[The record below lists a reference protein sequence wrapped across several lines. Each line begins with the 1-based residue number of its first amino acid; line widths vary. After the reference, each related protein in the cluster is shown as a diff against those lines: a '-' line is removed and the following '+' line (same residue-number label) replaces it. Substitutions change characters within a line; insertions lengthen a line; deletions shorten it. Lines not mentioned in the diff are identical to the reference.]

1 MPSMWRQPRVWR
13 ETVVMTQSQF
23 TTADL
28 LAQADRLGL
37 RHIAGPSTGPLITRV
52 ELAELDALD
61 ALPGG
66 TLAVL
71 PASARLEPYRIDIA
85 VRQASSHGLAGLI
98 FLADVRLPETARI
111 LAERGGVSVLTAV
124 EARASDLAFAL
135 DRLVNGG
142 ATETMTR
149 AAFTIEQAT
158 RAASEGLGREGV
170 LAAAS
175 AAVGVRIDMVED
187 PNVAWTDGDA
197 VCIGDVPIGRL
208 VPARDDQAL
217 AIALPVIASVL
228 SRSLQREMRERFAPT
243 QSRADLI
250 VELVLAESSRVEG
263 FLGQAAQLG
272 LPLHLSH
279 VAGWLKPT
287 PRVETGRRPSPSVQP
302 ALELF
307 ALQLVDRRDEQW
319 HIAFIQ
325 DDVLILATEEPGAGD
340 HQRRLR
346 EVSTAIQEH
355 ATALAGE
362 EWEYT
367 LGLGTPQ
374 SGPAGLRQS
383 AAEARVA
390 AESAIAAG
398 HGGGVQVTDVTGLRR
413 VLLDFYA
420 SPISRSLLHDILR
433 PLDDW
438 GAERATTAA
447 RTLLSYLGN
456 RNSLGAA
463 GRELNLH
470 PNGVAHRIKRIRAA
484 LDVDL
489 DDPDT
494 RFAVE
499 LACRVRLLGFGR

>member
-1 MPSMWRQPRVWR
+1 
-13 ETVVMTQSQF
+13 MTQSLGPHPSTEAL

-37 RHIAGPSTGPLITRV
+37 RHLAGPAAGPPITRV
-52 ELAELDALD
+52 ELAGLDAVD
-61 ALPGG
+61 SMPPG
-66 TLAVL
+66 TLVVL
-71 PASARLEPYRIDIA
+71 PAGGRLEPYRLDIA
-85 VRQASSHGLAGLI
+85 VRQASARGLAALV
-98 FLADVRLPETARI
+98 FLTDVRLPDTAAL
-111 LAERGGVSVLTAV
+111 LADRGGVTILTAV
-124 EARASDLAFAL
+124 GAGASDLAFAL
-135 DRLVNGG
+135 DRLVSGG
-142 ATETMTR
+142 ASETMTR
-149 AAFTIEQAT
+149 ASFTIEQAT
-158 RAASEGLGREGV
+158 RAAAGMRGRDDI
-170 LAAAS
+170 LDAAS
-175 AAVGVRIDMVED
+175 AAAGVRIALVED
-187 PNVAWTDGDA
+187 PTVAWTDGDA

-208 VPARDDQAL
+208 VPDRDDPAV

-228 SRSLQREMRERFAPT
+228 SRSLQREMRERYAPT

-263 FLGQAAQLG
+263 FIGQAARLG

-279 VAGWLKPT
+279 VAGWLKPAQRT
-287 PRVETGRRPSPSVQP
+287 DTGRRPSPSVQP

-307 ALQLVDRRDEQW
+307 ALQLTDRRDEQW

-325 DDVLILATEEPGAGD
+325 DDALILSTEEPGAGD

-346 EVSTAIQEH
+346 EVSTAVQAH
-355 ATALAGE
+355 AQALAGD

-374 SGPAGLRQS
+374 TGPTGLRQS

-398 HGGGVQVTDVTGLRR
+398 RGGSVQVTDVTGLRR

-420 SPISRSLLHDILR
+420 SPTSRNLLHDILH

-438 GAERATTAA
+438 SPDRATTAA
-447 RTLLSYLGN
+447 RTLLSYLGH
-456 RNSLGAA
+456 RNSLILA

-489 DDPDT
+489 DDPDI

-499 LACRVRLLGFGR
+499 LACRVRLLGAGG

>member
-1 MPSMWRQPRVWR
+1 MLVEQL
-13 ETVVMTQSQF
+13 
-23 TTADL
+23 TAADVL
-28 LAQADRLGL
+28 VQADRLGI
-37 RHIAGPSTGPLITRV
+37 RHVSGPTTGPAITRV
-52 ELAELDALD
+52 ELTELDSLNS
-61 ALPGG
+61 LPAG
-66 TLAVL
+66 TLAVVL
-71 PASARLEPYRIDIA
+71 PATSRLEPYRLDIA
-85 VRQASSHGLAGLI
+85 VRQASARGLAALV
-98 FLADVRLPETARI
+98 FLGSVRLPDTATA
-111 LAERGGVSVLTAV
+111 LSDRGGVPILSASG
-124 EARASDLAFAL
+124 EHPSDLAFAL
-135 DRLVNGG
+135 DRLVSGG
-142 ATETMTR
+142 ASEIMTR

-158 RAASEGLGREGV
+158 RAAAGAGTREDV
-170 LAAAS
+170 LEAAS
-175 AAVGVRIDMVED
+175 SAAGVRISLVED
-187 PNVAWTDGDA
+187 ADVTWTDGDA

-208 VPARDDQAL
+208 VPQRPDPAV

-228 SRSLQREMRERFAPT
+228 SRALQREMRERFAPT

-263 FLGQAAQLG
+263 FIGQAARLG

-287 PRVETGRRPSPSVQP
+287 RGTDVGRRPSPSVQP

-307 ALQLVDRRDEQW
+307 ALQLVDRREELW

-325 DDVLILATEEPGAGD
+325 DDALILSTEEPGAGD

-355 ATALAGE
+355 ARALAGG

-374 SGPAGLRQS
+374 TGPAGLRQS

-390 AESAIAAG
+390 ADSAVAAG
-398 HGGGVQVTDVTGLRR
+398 RTGSVQVTDVTGLRR

-420 SPISRSLLHDILR
+420 SPTSRSLLHDILL

-438 GAERATTAA
+438 GQERATTAT
-447 RTLLSYLGN
+447 RTLLSYLGH
-456 RNSLGAA
+456 RNSLGMA

-470 PNGVAHRIKRIRAA
+470 PNGVAHRLKRIREA
-484 LDVDL
+484 LGVDL

-499 LACRVRLLGFGR
+499 LACRVRLLGTS

>member
-1 MPSMWRQPRVWR
+1 MQ
-13 ETVVMTQSQF
+13 QSVAADQL
-23 TTADL
+23 TTAAL

-37 RHIAGPSTGPLITRV
+37 RHVAGPVAGPPITRV
-52 ELAELDALD
+52 ELCEPEGVAT
-61 ALPGG
+61 LPPGA
-66 TLAVL
+66 LAVL
-71 PASARLEPYRIDIA
+71 AGGAQLEPYRLDIA
-85 VRQASSHGLAGLI
+85 VRQASARGLAGLV
-98 FLADVRLPETARI
+98 FLDDIRPAETSVV
-111 LAERGGVSVLTAV
+111 LATRGGVPILAAAG
-124 EARASDLAFAL
+124 ARASELAFTI
-135 DRLVNGG
+135 DRLVSGG
-142 ATETMTR
+142 APETMTR

-158 RAASEGLGREGV
+158 AAAAAGLSREQV
-170 LAAAS
+170 LAAAGD
-175 AAVGVRIDMVED
+175 AAGVRITLVED
-187 PNVAWTDGDA
+187 PGVVWTDGDA

-208 VPARDDQAL
+208 VPERDDPAV
-217 AIALPVIASVL
+217 AIALPVVASVL
-228 SRSLQREMRERFAPT
+228 SRSMQREMRERFAPT

-263 FLGQAAQLG
+263 FLGQAARLG

-287 PRVETGRRPSPSVQP
+287 HHADAGRRPSPSVQP

-319 HIAFIQ
+319 HIAFVQ
-325 DDVLILATEEPGAGD
+325 DDALIIATEDPGAGD
-340 HQRRLR
+340 QQRRLR
-346 EVSTAIQEH
+346 EVSTAIQQH
-355 ATALAGE
+355 AHALAGE
-362 EWEYT
+362 DWDYT

-374 SGPAGLRQS
+374 TGPTGLRQS

-398 HGGGVQVTDVTGLRR
+398 RTGNVEVTDVTGLRR

-420 SPISRSLLHDILR
+420 SPTSRSLLHDILQ
-433 PLDDW
+433 PLDEW
-438 GAERATTAA
+438 GPERATTAA
-447 RTLLSYLGN
+447 RTLLSYLGH
-456 RNSLGAA
+456 RNSLGMA

-470 PNGVAHRIKRIRAA
+470 PNGVAHRIKRIKTT

-499 LACRVRLLGFGR
+499 LACRVRLLGAS

>member
-1 MPSMWRQPRVWR
+1 MEQL
-13 ETVVMTQSQF
+13 

-37 RHIAGPSTGPLITRV
+37 RHAAGPTQGPPITRV
-52 ELAELDALD
+52 ELCELETLSS
-61 ALPGG
+61 LPAGS
-66 TLAVL
+66 LAVVAV
-71 PASARLEPYRIDIA
+71 PAQLESYRLDIA
-85 VRQASSHGLAGLI
+85 VRQASARGLAGIVL
-98 FLADVRLPETARI
+98 LAGIRPPD
-111 LAERGGVSVLTAV
+111 TAV
-124 EARASDLAFAL
+124 ALAQRAGVPVLLAPESGASDLGFAL
-135 DRLVNGG
+135 DRLVSGG
-142 ATETMTR
+142 ASETMTR

-158 RAASEGLGREGV
+158 RAAASAQPRVEV

-175 AAVGVRIDMVED
+175 AAAGVRIELVED
-187 PNVAWTDGDA
+187 ADVVWTDGDA

-208 VPARDDQAL
+208 VPERDDPAV
-217 AIALPVIASVL
+217 AVALPVVASVL

-279 VAGWLKPT
+279 VAGWLRPAH
-287 PRVETGRRPSPSVQP
+287 RTGGAVRPAASVQP

-307 ALQLVDRRDEQW
+307 ALQLVERRDEQW
-319 HIAFIQ
+319 HIAFLQ
-325 DDVLILATEEPGAGD
+325 DDAIILSTEEPGAGD

-346 EVSTAIQEH
+346 EVSAAIQEH
-355 ATALAGE
+355 AHALAGE
-362 EWEYT
+362 DWEYT

-374 SGPAGLRQS
+374 TGAAGLRQS

-398 HGGGVQVTDVTGLRR
+398 RAGGIEVTDVTGLRR

-420 SPISRSLLHDILR
+420 SPTSRNLLHDILQ

-438 GAERATTAA
+438 GADRATTAA
-447 RTLLSYLGN
+447 RTLLSYLGH
-456 RNSLGAA
+456 RNSLGMA

-470 PNGVAHRIKRIRAA
+470 PNGVAHRIKRIKAA

-499 LACRVRLLGFGR
+499 LACRVRLLGAS